1 MLEIKPRWCV
11 LFAFRVRSL
20 REETLA
26 TQASGGGGG
35 GGGGGGSGGGG
46 KTIEMW
52 RWWYIVSLFT
62 KQSINQSI
70 NQSMLKKKLSVGPM
84 WDRCRVD
91 VYKGRCSVNV
101 GLV

>member
-11 LFAFRVRSL
+11 PFAFRVRSL

-35 GGGGGGSGGGG
+35 GG

-62 KQSINQSI
+62 KYSINQSI
-70 NQSMLKKKLSVGPM
+70 NQSINVETKVECGADVGSM
-84 WDRCRVD
+84 
-91 VYKGRCSVNV
+91 
-101 GLV
+101 